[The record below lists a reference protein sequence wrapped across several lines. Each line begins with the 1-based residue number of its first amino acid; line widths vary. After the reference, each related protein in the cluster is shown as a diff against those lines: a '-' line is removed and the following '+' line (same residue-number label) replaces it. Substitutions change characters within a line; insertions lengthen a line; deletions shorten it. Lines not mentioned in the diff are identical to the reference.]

1 MYRLRVCVFA
11 SEEMQQSNKR
21 LFERI
26 VEVNDNIKVDYPCL
40 VNALTLLYGENCIIN
55 FSIHR
60 L

>member
-11 SEEMQQSNKR
+11 SEEMQRSNKR

-26 VEVNDNIKVDYPCL
+26 VEVNDNIKIDYACL
-40 VNALTLLYGENCIIN
+40 INALTLLYGENCIIN